1 MNVRLFV
8 SKNLVAL
15 VMVPAIIGAH
25 YTWYKLQHDDRL
37 VSKNERD
44 KLPMITVSLCLYL
57 GCKMFHSLVMAFRLP
72 LSTLYV

>member
-37 VSKNERD
+37 VSKNERE
-44 KLPMITVSLCLYL
+44 KLPMIAFLKKVGGVSD
-57 GCKMFHSLVMAFRLP
+57 
-72 LSTLYV
+72 